1 MAAPASIILLY
12 SVLQCFKNS
21 CVYFVV
27 KFCILFEKYL
37 RLVYLYGLSM
47 KYFILV
53 GIIKGR
59 EVLRHS

>member
-27 KFCILFEKYL
+27 KFCIFFEKYL
-37 RLVYLYGLSM
+37 GLVYLVYGLSM

-53 GIIKGR
+53 GVI
-59 EVLRHS
+59 

>member
-1 MAAPASIILLY
+1 MAAPASIVLY